1 MLFHLVQHDIIMYW
15 STRFLGD
22 SDINI
27 VLKGSDLQSEG
38 IRLRNPNP
46 EQLNFRRFLRAK

>member
-15 STRFLGD
+15 STRYLGD